1 MNGKP
6 GQAGARSARIA
17 TLSDQEALAIVDL
30 IAGEF
35 ATTETPAGEKEQS
48 AALAAAFAATG
59 TAIDLS
65 PSATADAA
73 VAGRAA
79 RELLGIMAEVP
90 EMQDALAHWI
100 ALFERQKM
108 GKLRVIRKSDGALVG
123 RCGFGVYGPDDTPE
137 IGYSLYPEFWGNG
150 YVYEAASALRDW
162 YWRETDRDHFIG
174 LADVRNENSLK
185 VLRKLGG
192 IYTHTG
198 DNDHGHH
205 CEWYR
210 YDRPAAA

>member
-90 EMQDALAHWI
+90 EMQDALDIWLAVPPQQEALAVPLLIVVPAVFAGCI
-100 ALFERQKM
+100 ALLQVLGHSRFKRDSTGRWEFEYDAATKTSMDQTLPVVVKTM
-108 GKLRVIRKSDGALVG
+108 GDLVRPLTRRGGAG
-123 RCGFGVYGPDDTPE
+123 
-137 IGYSLYPEFWGNG
+137 
-150 YVYEAASALRDW
+150 
-162 YWRETDRDHFIG
+162 
-174 LADVRNENSLK
+174 
-185 VLRKLGG
+185 
-192 IYTHTG
+192 
-198 DNDHGHH
+198 
-205 CEWYR
+205 
-210 YDRPAAA
+210 